1 MRAMAL
7 DVQSLINEREN
18 IKIQESLC
26 SSYFGNSIK
35 EMENEVQILKDG
47 SRKMNSDISSVA
59 KDTAEKVEV
68 LHSAIE
74 KVQVIADE
82 WVKMNYTINR
92 IWSFTKE
99 TEKRVE
105 GLYSDLMKVC
115 LFRLSSIKFSLYKMS
130 VP

>member
-1 MRAMAL
+1 MFS
-7 DVQSLINEREN
+7 DGHFTV
-18 IKIQESLC
+18 IQL
-26 SSYFGNSIK
+26 
-35 EMENEVQILKDG
+35 Q
-47 SRKMNSDISSVA
+47 
-59 KDTAEKVEV
+59 
-68 LHSAIE
+68 
-74 KVQVIADE
+74 VQVIADE

-130 VP
+130 MCHKYRHCFGLVYYIILQYSLKLKTLFFFLNAQESCASLN